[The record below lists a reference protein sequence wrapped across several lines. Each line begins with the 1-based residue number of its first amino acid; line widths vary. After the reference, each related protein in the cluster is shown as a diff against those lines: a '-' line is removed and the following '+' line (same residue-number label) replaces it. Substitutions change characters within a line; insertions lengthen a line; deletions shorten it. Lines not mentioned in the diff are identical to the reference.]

1 MVNRKNR
8 ELYLGKLFDLSDKK
22 LLTDQPLMYDLDD
35 LTTHAI
41 VTGMT
46 GSGKT
51 GLCIG
56 LLEEAAMQQI
66 PAIIIDPKGDLTNLF
81 LHFPEL
87 APADFEPWINP
98 DLARGEGKTIPEMA
112 AITAENW
119 QKGLKEWEIG
129 KEDIL
134 KLQSSV
140 ERAIYTP
147 GSSRGIP
154 VNVMTSFEAP
164 MMDWE
169 ENEDVLRE
177 MISSTVS
184 ALLTLVGFKDIDP
197 LRSREH
203 ILIANIIEDSWKKNN
218 SLDLTELILLI
229 QEPPITKLGA
239 FPMDKFF
246 PKKERDEL
254 ALRLNNFLAS
264 PSFQSWIEGQSL
276 DVAQLLFAPSGKPR
290 HSVFYLAHLN
300 DTERMFFVTLLFAAI
315 DAWMRRQSGT
325 TGIRVLLYFDEI
337 LGYLPPDAT
346 PPSKPLIIRLL
357 KQARAFGLGLI
368 LTTQNPIDVDYK
380 ALSNA
385 GTWIIGRLQTDQ
397 DKQRLLDGL
406 ESAAGGL
413 SRSVL
418 DKTIS
423 SLGKRVFMLQ
433 NVNEKQPIIFQTRW
447 AIDYLTGPLT
457 IQQIPALNR
466 LAGAQMPEPAI
477 GGVEKIRSETYSTT
491 PSASLSSTSA
501 AIPYIRKGS
510 GASGKNASL
519 LAQAEVNFYSRTP
532 AINASHVI
540 TVVIPNPPQRAL
552 DWEKSRIENLTKD
565 SFIQATDL
573 KTGQKDVSEWLLDSK
588 WWMERQKE
596 FEQWVYE
603 SDSLSVFRNKDTGLQ
618 SQAGE
623 DRESFVQRLTT
634 ATQEKLKTE
643 QAVLERSFQSKLL
656 SAQNKVE
663 RQQLRVEKIESE
675 VNNRKIEL
683 GLKGG
688 QAVLTLLTKKKIT
701 GLSSSLTKN
710 RMLQESQAKLQEAQ
724 QVLASY
730 QEELA
735 NLQEQLTEQ
744 KTALIQK
751 WDPTLL
757 NVDEIRLTPTKQ
769 YIRIE
774 KFGILWE

>member
-1 MVNRKNR
+1 MVNLKNR
-8 ELYLGKLFDLSDKK
+8 ELYLGKLYDLSNKK
-22 LLTDQPLMYDLDD
+22 LLTDQPLLYDLDD

-81 LHFPEL
+81 LHFPDL
-87 APADFEPWINP
+87 KPVDFEPWINP

-112 AITAENW
+112 AITADNW
-119 QKGLKEWEIG
+119 KKGLQEWEID
-129 KEDIL
+129 KDDL
-134 KLQSSV
+134 LNLQASV
-140 ERAIYTP
+140 DRAIYSP

-154 VNVMTSFEAP
+154 VNILTSFNP
-164 MMDWE
+164 PQLDWE
-169 ENEDVLRE
+169 ENEDSLRE

-203 ILIANIIEDSWKKNN
+203 ILIATIIEHSWRNN
-218 SLDLTELILLI
+218 TSLDLTALILLI
-229 QEPPITKLGA
+229 QDPPITQLGA

-254 ALRLNNFLAS
+254 ALQLNNFLAS
-264 PSFQSWIEGQSL
+264 PTFQSWIEGQPL
-276 DVAQLLFAPSGKPR
+276 NVEELLFTASGKPR
-290 HSVFYLAHLN
+290 QSIFYLAHL
-300 DTERMFFVTLLFAAI
+300 DDAERMFFVTLLFAAI
-315 DAWMRRQSGT
+315 DTWMRKQTGT
-325 TGIRVLLYFDEI
+325 TSIRALLYFDEI
-337 LGYLPPDAT
+337 LGYLPPVAN

-357 KQARAFGLGLI
+357 KQARAFGLGLV

-385 GTWIIGRLQTDQ
+385 GTWLIGRLQTDQ

-413 SRSVL
+413 SRSML

-433 NVNEKQPIIFQTRW
+433 NVNEKQPVIFQTRW
-447 AIDYLTGPLT
+447 AMDYLTGPLT
-457 IQQIPALNR
+457 LQQLPALNK
-466 LAGAQMPEPAI
+466 LVGAQLPELTTA
-477 GGVEKIRSETYSTT
+477 VEKKAETYST
-491 PSASLSSTSA
+491 ASTADISSSRVVTSFV
-501 AIPYIRKGS
+501 RKGS
-510 GASGKNASL
+510 QPTGKNAAL
-519 LAQAEVNFYSRTP
+519 LAQAEISFYSRTP
-532 AINASHVI
+532 AINTSHFI
-540 TVVIPNPPQRAL
+540 TAIIPNPPQRAL
-552 DWEKSRIENLTKD
+552 DWNEAKKISKEEDDFAFADDAKI
-565 SFIQATDL
+565 DL
-573 KTGQKDVSEWLLDSK
+573 KKLSGWMQDPK
-588 WWMERQKE
+588 WWSEKQKE
-596 FEQWVYE
+596 FEQWIYE
-603 SDSLSVFRNKDTGLQ
+603 SDSISVYRNKETGVQ

-623 DRESFVQRLTT
+623 ERAAFEQRL
-634 ATQEKLKTE
+634 AAIAQDKLKTE
-643 QAVLERSFQSKLL
+643 MAVLERGFQSKLL

-663 RQQLRVEKIESE
+663 RQQLRVEKVESE
-675 VNNRKIEL
+675 VNNRKLEL

-724 QVLASY
+724 QVLSDC

-735 NLQEQLTEQ
+735 NLQTQLADQ
-744 KTALIQK
+744 QTALNQK
-751 WDPTLL
+751 WDPALL
-757 NVDEIRLTPTKQ
+757 TVDEIRLTPTKQ
-769 YIRIE
+769 YIRIN